1 LRWNKIQMM
10 KTIYLFFLIGAL
22 ILISCKDQKPA
33 DLNLAQNVVDK
44 AINYIG
50 GEQFKTSEIEFDFR
64 DRHYKALRNGWKFQY
79 ERIWKDSLDE
89 IKDVLSNTG
98 FKRFVNDSLVA
109 VPDSMA
115 VKYTSSVNA
124 VHYFSILPFGLNDK
138 AVNKYNLGTVEVKGK
153 TYYKIKVTFNEEGG
167 GEDFEDV
174 FVYWINAETF
184 EVDYLSYSYEEDNN
198 DIGLRFR
205 EAYNRRTV
213 NGLTFTDYNNYK
225 SPDELANVEN
235 MDSLFVANTLQ
246 LLSKI
251 ELENIN
257 VNLLPRADR

>member
-1 LRWNKIQMM
+1 MM
-10 KTIYLFFLIGAL
+10 KTIHLFFLIGTL
-22 ILISCKDQKPA
+22 ILTSCKDQKPA
-33 DLNLAQNVVDK
+33 DLILAQDIVDK
-44 AINYIG
+44 AISAIG
-50 GEQFKTSEIEFDFR
+50 GEQFKASEIEFDFR

-79 ERIWKDSLDE
+79 ERIWKDSLNE
-89 IKDVLSNTG
+89 IKDVLSSTG
-98 FKRFVNDSLVA
+98 FQRFVNDSLIA

-153 TYYKIKVTFNEEGG
+153 SYHKIKVTFNEEGG

-174 FVYWINAETF
+174 FVYWINTETF
-184 EVDYLSYSYEEDNN
+184 EVDYLSYSYEEENN

-213 NGLTFTDYNNYK
+213 NGLTFVDYNNYK
-225 SPDELANVEN
+225 PSDSLATVEN
-235 MDSLFVANTLQ
+235 MDSLFVANRLQ

-251 ELENIN
+251 ELENIK
-257 VNLLPRADR
+257 VSLLPVADR

>member
-1 LRWNKIQMM
+1 MM
-10 KTIYLFFLIGAL
+10 KTIQLFFLIGTL
-22 ILISCKDQKPA
+22 ILTSCKDQKPVN
-33 DLNLAQNVVDK
+33 LYLAQDIVDK
-44 AINYIG
+44 AINAIG
-50 GEQFKTSEIEFDFR
+50 GEQFKNSEIEFDFR

-79 ERIWKDSLDE
+79 ERIWKDSLNE

-98 FKRFVNDSLVA
+98 FQRFINDSLVS

-124 VHYFSILPFGLNDK
+124 VHYFSILPYGLNDK
-138 AVNKYNLGTVEVKGK
+138 AVKKYNLGTVEVKGK
-153 TYYKIKVTFNEEGG
+153 PYYKIKVTFDEKGG

-184 EVDYLSYSYEEDNN
+184 EMDYLSYSYEEDNN

-205 EAYNRRTV
+205 EAYNRRTI
-213 NGLTFTDYNNYK
+213 NGLTFADYNNYK
-225 SPDELANVEN
+225 SPDELATVEN
-235 MDSLFVANTLQ
+235 MDSLFITNTLQ

>member
-1 LRWNKIQMM
+1 MRWIKIQMM
-10 KTIYLFFLIGAL
+10 KTIYLFFLIGAF

-33 DLNLAQNVVDK
+33 DLNLAQEVVDK
-44 AINYIG
+44 AINRVG
-50 GEQFKTSEIEFDFR
+50 GNQFKASEIEFDFR

-79 ERIWKDSLDE
+79 ERIWKGALGE
-89 IKDVLSNTG
+89 TKDVLSNSG
-98 FKRFVNDSLVA
+98 FQRFINDSMVS

-138 AVNKYNLGTVEVKGK
+138 AVNKFNLGTVNVKAK
-153 TYYKIKVTFNEEGG
+153 SYYKIKVTFNEEGG

-174 FVYWINAETF
+174 FVYWINTETF
-184 EVDYLSYSYEEDNN
+184 DVDYLSYSYEEDNN

-205 EAYNRRTV
+205 EAYNRRNV
-213 NGLTFTDYNNYK
+213 NGLTFADYNNYTP
-225 SPDELANVEN
+225 SDALATVEN
-235 MDSLFVANTLQ
+235 MDSLFLVNKLK

-251 ELENIN
+251 ELENIK
-257 VNLLPRADR
+257 VNLLPIADR

>member
-1 LRWNKIQMM
+1 M
-10 KTIYLFFLIGAL
+10 KYYCLFFLIGTL
-22 ILISCKDQKPA
+22 ILTSCKDQKAA
-33 DLNLAQNVVDK
+33 DLNLAQNVIDK
-44 AINYIG
+44 AINRIG

-64 DRHYKALRNGWKFQY
+64 DRRYKALRKGYKFQY
-79 ERIWKDSLDE
+79 ERIWKDSLNV
-89 IKDVLSNTG
+89 IKDVLSNSG
-98 FKRFVNDSLVA
+98 FQRFINDSLVE

-115 VKYTSSVNA
+115 VKYTSSINA

-153 TYYKIKVTFNEEGG
+153 SYYKIKITFDEEGG

-174 FVYWINAETF
+174 FIYWINTETF

-198 DIGLRFR
+198 DIDLRFR

-213 NGLTFTDYNNYK
+213 NGLTFADYNNYK
-225 SPDELANVEN
+225 PSYSLATVEN
-235 MDSLFVANTLQ
+235 MDSLFLANKLK

-251 ELENIN
+251 ELENIK
-257 VNLLPRADR
+257 VSLLPLADRK

>member
-1 LRWNKIQMM
+1 M
-10 KTIYLFFLIGAL
+10 KTIFLFFFIGAL
-22 ILISCKDQKPA
+22 FLTSCKDQKLA

-44 AINYIG
+44 AINRVG
-50 GEQFKTSEIEFDFR
+50 GEQFKASEIEFDFR
-64 DRHYKALRNGWKFQY
+64 DRRYKALRNGWKFQY

-89 IKDVLSNTG
+89 VKDVLSNTG
-98 FKRFVNDSLVA
+98 FQRFVNDSLVS

-124 VHYFSILPFGLNDK
+124 VHYFSILPYGLNDK
-138 AVNKYNLGTVEVKGK
+138 AVNKYNLGTVEIKGK
-153 TYYKIKVTFNEEGG
+153 PYYKIKVTFNEEGG

-174 FVYWINAETF
+174 FVYWINTKTF

-205 EAYNRRTV
+205 EAYNRRTI
-213 NGLTFTDYNNYK
+213 NGLMFADYNNYK
-225 SPDELANVEN
+225 SQDELANVEN
-235 MDSLFVANTLQ
+235 MDSLFLDNKLQ

-251 ELENIN
+251 ELENIK
-257 VNLLPRADR
+257 VSLLPIVDR

>member
-1 LRWNKIQMM
+1 MM

-22 ILISCKDQKPA
+22 ILTSCKDQKPA
-33 DLNLAQNVVDK
+33 DLNIAQNVVDK

-79 ERIWKDSLDE
+79 ERIWKDSLSE
-89 IKDVLSNTG
+89 FKDVLSNSG
-98 FKRFVNDSLVA
+98 FQRFVNDSLVT

-124 VHYFSILPFGLNDK
+124 VHYFSILPYGLNDK
-138 AVNKYNLGTVEVKGK
+138 AVNKYNLGTVEIKGK
-153 TYYKIKVTFNEEGG
+153 SYQKIKVTFDEEGG

-174 FVYWINAETF
+174 FVYWINTETF

-205 EAYNRRTV
+205 EAYNIRTV
-213 NGLTFTDYNNYK
+213 NSLTFADYKNYK
-225 SPDELANVEN
+225 PSDTLATVEN
-235 MDSLFVANTLQ
+235 MDSLFVAKKLK

-251 ELENIN
+251 ELENIK
-257 VNLLPRADR
+257 VSLLPTIDR

>member
-1 LRWNKIQMM
+1 M
-10 KTIYLFFLIGAL
+10 KSIPKYFLILTL
-22 ILISCKDQKPA
+22 ILTGCKDQKKV
-33 DLNLAQNVVDK
+33 DLIRAQDIVDK
-44 AINYIG
+44 AINRIG
-50 GEQFKTSEIEFDFR
+50 GEQFKASDIEFDFR

-79 ERIWKDSLDE
+79 ERIWLGALGE
-89 IKDVLSNTG
+89 TKDVLSNTG
-98 FKRFVNDSLVA
+98 FQRFVNDSLVT

-124 VHYFSILPFGLNDK
+124 VHYFSILPYGLNDK

-153 TYYKIKVTFNEEGG
+153 SYYKIKVTFNEEGG

-174 FVYWINAETF
+174 FVYWVNTETF

-213 NGLTFTDYNNYK
+213 NGLTFADYNNYNSTEK
-225 SPDELANVEN
+225 LANVEN
-235 MDSLFVANTLQ
+235 MDSLFMANTLK

-251 ELENIN
+251 ELENIK
-257 VNLLPRADR
+257 VSLLPTTDQ